1 MSNFMMNMISWI
13 LLLLVILT
21 LYLIDKINNL
31 AKMYEAPKP
40 EAPALPEFDTEIPG
54 DLLFAGLEGKKLWDA
69 MNGKQ
74 TEGFDASMI
83 DALRPHYEPILRE
96 HIVATFKDGLEEV
109 GGDESKVPSS
119 MRKISTVRGF
129 IQSWLPPQHLGS
141 IYRAALEFAG
151 TYANEPNPDTL
162 VRLKQTVD
170 SVVDMLYQ
178 RVGITNEVPFSD
190 FLFEEVPVQDHQ
202 EDAMLALTDESG
214 KSHVLGDGLM
224 PDSAEREISP
234 EDLAQ
239 GLAHVQA
246 YEDQQRQEIAAET
259 VEAVMFPGPEESPES
274 ESMVVTE
281 PEMAFESPIDEAQP
295 EAVAVLP
302 AEQEAEAKPV

>member
-40 EAPALPEFDTEIPG
+40 DVPALPEFETEIPG
-54 DLLFAGLEGKKLWDA
+54 DLLFSGLEGKKLWDA

-74 TEGFDASMI
+74 VEGFDASMI
-83 DALRPHYEPILRE
+83 EALRPHYEPILRE
-96 HIVATFKDGLEEV
+96 HITATFKDGLEEV

-119 MRKISTVRGF
+119 MRKISTVRGH

-141 IYRAALEFAG
+141 IYRSALEFAG
-151 TYANEPNPDTL
+151 AYANDPNPDVL

-178 RVGITNEVPFSD
+178 RVGITNEVPFSE
-190 FLFEEVPVQDHQ
+190 FLFEEVPIEEAPEHADTL
-202 EDAMLALTDESG
+202 LALTDESAQ
-214 KSHVLGDGLM
+214 SNVLGDGLIEG
-224 PDSAEREISP
+224 SAEREVTP
-234 EDLAQ
+234 EELAQ
-239 GLAHVQA
+239 GLANVQA
-246 YEDQQRQEIAAET
+246 YEDEQRQEIAAET
-259 VEAVMFPGPEESPES
+259 VDAVMYPTPDEAVEASEPHVASEVFTEEAPVS
-274 ESMVVTE
+274 EETTE
-281 PEMAFESPIDEAQP
+281 
-295 EAVAVLP
+295 VKP
-302 AEQEAEAKPV
+302 A

>member
-13 LLLLVILT
+13 LLLLVILM

-40 EAPALPEFDTEIPG
+40 DVPALPESGTEIPG
-54 DLLFAGLEGKKLWDA
+54 DLLFSGLEGKKLWDA

-74 TEGFDASMI
+74 VEGFDASMI

-119 MRKISTVRGF
+119 TRKIPTVRGH
-129 IQSWLPPQHLGS
+129 IVSWLPPQHLGS
-141 IYRAALEFAG
+141 VYRSALEFAG
-151 TYANEPNPDTL
+151 SYANNPNPDVL

-190 FLFEEVPVQDHQ
+190 FLFEEAPIHEEASHD
-202 EDAMLALTDESG
+202 DSTLLALTDESDQI
-214 KSHVLGDGLM
+214 STLGEGLVEN
-224 PDSAEREISP
+224 STEREITP
-234 EDLAQ
+234 EELAQ
-239 GLAHVQA
+239 GLEHVQA
-246 YEDQQRQEIAAET
+246 YEDEQRQEIAAET
-259 VEAVMFPGPEESPES
+259 VEAVMYPTPEEPVEVS
-274 ESMVVTE
+274 ESHVASEALAEDAPVPEDATE
-281 PEMAFESPIDEAQP
+281 
-295 EAVAVLP
+295 V
-302 AEQEAEAKPV
+302 KPV

>member
-40 EAPALPEFDTEIPG
+40 DVPTLPEFDTEIPG
-54 DLLFAGLEGKKLWDA
+54 DLLFSGLEGKKLWDA

-74 TEGFDASMI
+74 VEGFDASMI
-83 DALRPHYEPILRE
+83 EALRPHYEPILRE
-96 HIVATFKDGLEEV
+96 HITATFKDGLEEV

-119 MRKISTVRGF
+119 MRKISTVRGH

-141 IYRAALEFAG
+141 IYRSALEFAG
-151 TYANEPNPDTL
+151 TYANDPNPDVL

-178 RVGITNEVPFSD
+178 RVGITNEVPFSE
-190 FLFEEVPVQDHQ
+190 FLFEEVPIEEPSEH
-202 EDAMLALTDESG
+202 EDALLALTDESAQRN
-214 KSHVLGDGLM
+214 VLGDGLIEA
-224 PDSAEREISP
+224 SAEHEVSP
-234 EDLAQ
+234 QELAQ
-239 GLAHVQA
+239 GLANVQA
-246 YEDQQRQEIAAET
+246 YEDEQRQEIAAET
-259 VEAVMFPGPEESPES
+259 VEAVMYPTPEEPVEVS
-274 ESMVVTE
+274 ESHVASEALAEDAPVPEDATE
-281 PEMAFESPIDEAQP
+281 
-295 EAVAVLP
+295 V
-302 AEQEAEAKPV
+302 KPV

>member
-40 EAPALPEFDTEIPG
+40 ETLSLPEFETEIPG
-54 DLLFAGLEGKKLWDA
+54 DLLFSGLEGKKLWDA
-69 MNGKQ
+69 MNGKEV
-74 TEGFDASMI
+74 EGFDASMI
-83 DALRPHYEPILRE
+83 EALRPHYEPILRE
-96 HIVATFKDGLEEV
+96 HITATFRDGLEEV
-109 GGDESKVPSS
+109 VGDESKVPSS
-119 MRKISTVRGF
+119 TRKIETVRGH

-151 TYANEPNPDTL
+151 TYANEPNPDIL

-190 FLFEEVPVQDHQ
+190 FLFEEVPIEEANAS
-202 EDAMLALTDESG
+202 EDTLLALTDESG
-214 KSHVLGDGLM
+214 QGNVLGDGVLEA
-224 PDSAEREISP
+224 SAESAVSP
-234 EDLAQ
+234 EELAQ
-239 GLAHVQA
+239 GLAQVQA
-246 YEDQQRQEIAAET
+246 YEDEQRQEIAAET
-259 VEAVMFPGPEESPES
+259 VDAVMYPNVEAAPDLVAEPASQDAVDD
-274 ESMVVTE
+274 VVVQDAE
-281 PEMAFESPIDEAQP
+281 
-295 EAVAVLP
+295 VKP
-302 AEQEAEAKPV
+302 A